1 MNDMTRR
8 EFLTTATAFA
18 ATGVITASAD
28 EDGRALQ
35 EAKRWFK
42 EAKFGLMAHWGLYS
56 LAGGEWNGEVTGE
69 LSEWMMYNFKIPLE
83 EYRRLARAFN
93 PVLFKPLDW
102 MKMAQDAGMKYFVVT
117 SKHHDGFAMF
127 RSKVSAYNVV
137 DATPFKRDVI
147 EEFAEACRST
157 GMKLGLYYS
166 QDVDWSDQNGG
177 GRFVRNPF
185 NAGGSRMWG
194 NTWDW
199 TEKDEYDFKRY
210 FYGKALPQ
218 VEEILTQYG
227 DLCLVWFDCPNTA
240 TLEQTREL
248 KALVRKLQPS
258 CLVSGRI
265 GHGLGDYES
274 GGDNQLIEKTRQ
286 DRLYEGIGT
295 MNDSWG
301 YKPADT
307 NFKSVETILELKRKN
322 NSVGA
327 NYMLNVGPDGLGRF
341 PPQAV
346 KIMRGLAQA
355 KSARG

>member
-1 MNDMTRR
+1 MTRKD
-8 EFLTTATAFA
+8 FLGGALAASVIGLSPEVRADDAAGLA
-18 ATGVITASAD
+18 AT
-28 EDGRALQ
+28 
-35 EAKRWFK
+35 KRWFK

-56 LAGGEWNGEVTGE
+56 LAGGEWNGKVTDA
-69 LSEWMMYNFKIPLE
+69 LSEWMMYNFRIPQR
-83 EYRRLARAFN
+83 EYGRLARAFN

-127 RSKVSAYNVV
+127 RSKASAYNIV
-137 DATPFKRDVI
+137 DATPYRRDVI
-147 EEFAEACRST
+147 EEFAEACRTT

-185 NAGGSRMWG
+185 EKSGRMWG
-194 NTWDW
+194 NDWDW
-199 TEKDEYDFKRY
+199 TEKDPYDFKRY
-210 FYGKALPQ
+210 FYGKVMPQ

-240 TLEQTREL
+240 TLDQTKDL

-274 GGDNQLIEKTRQ
+274 GGDNQLITKTNPGG
-286 DRLYEGIGT
+286 LYEGIGT

-301 YKPADT
+301 YKPADV
-307 NFKSVETILELKRKN
+307 NFKSVDAILELKRKN

-327 NYMLNVGPDGLGRF
+327 NYMLNVGPDGLGRI
-341 PPQAV
+341 PPPAV
-346 KIMRGLAQA
+346 RILRGIADA
-355 KSARG
+355 KVC